1 MSSCGLYCGSFS
13 LSRLTP
19 RERSNY
25 TLPSP
30 NGLRGR
36 KVGPCDLYS
45 MVVAWK
51 SLKKAIPKRK
61 TSRNR
66 ATPNARPDDASASV
80 VEREELED
88 EQTETPTTTKQK
100 RSGYTEP
107 TTTAKTERSEKHGL
121 FLISDG
127 LSKSSASSRESFG
140 VDTIAIHGLNGD
152 PYKTWTDRET
162 QCLWLRDL
170 LPDDIPG
177 ARIFTYG
184 YPSHVLCSTSTAGVS
199 DYAGTLLAHIE
210 SRRVANEQRPVI
222 FVAHSL
228 GGIVCK
234 RALIM
239 AKENST
245 YQSIIAN
252 TIGIL
257 FFGTPHRG
265 AVGSPEIGIFL
276 GHIVDLFMLPLGT
289 RLFHGR
295 TRVDLIKNLKHNSK
309 DLGDT
314 AESFRH
320 LLSGRLNII
329 TIYESE
335 EMTPLGRL
343 VWVPFFVMA

>member
-1 MSSCGLYCGSFS
+1 
-13 LSRLTP
+13 
-19 RERSNY
+19 
-25 TLPSP
+25 
-30 NGLRGR
+30 
-36 KVGPCDLYS
+36 
-45 MVVAWK
+45 MVAAWK
-51 SLKKAIPKRK
+51 SLKKAIHKRG

-66 ATPNARPDDASASV
+66 AIPDAGPHDASASIV
-80 VEREELED
+80 AREELD
-88 EQTETPTTTKQK
+88 DGQTESSTTASPKK
-100 RSGYTEP
+100 SGYTEP
-107 TTTAKTERSEKHGL
+107 TGSDKTERSEKHGL

-127 LSKSSASSRESFG
+127 LSKSSATSSESFG
-140 VDTIAIHGLNGD
+140 VDIIAIHGLNGD

-170 LPDDIPG
+170 LPDDVPG

-210 SRRVANEQRPVI
+210 SRRVVNEPRPII

-239 AKENST
+239 ANENPV
-245 YQSIIAN
+245 YEAIKAN
-252 TIGIL
+252 TVGIL

-265 AVGSPEIGIFL
+265 AILSPEIGIFL

-295 TRVDLIKNLKHNSK
+295 TRVDLIENLKHSSK

-314 AESFRH
+314 AEAFGH
-320 LLSGRLNII
+320 LLSGSLNII
-329 TIYESE
+329 TIYEGE
-335 EMTPLGRL
+335 ERTPLGRP
-343 VWVPFFVMA
+343 V

>member
-1 MSSCGLYCGSFS
+1 MVHTVVLS
-13 LSRLTP
+13 LSLPPTHFLIP
-19 RERSNY
+19 RERSDY
-25 TLPSP
+25 TFPHP
-30 NGLRGR
+30 QRLRSR
-36 KVGPCDLYS
+36 KVEPGAIDS

-51 SLKKAIPKRK
+51 SLKKAIHKRRA
-61 TSRNR
+61 SRNR
-66 ATPNARPDDASASV
+66 APPDARPDDASASV
-80 VEREELED
+80 VQREELED
-88 EQTETPTTTKQK
+88 EQ
-100 RSGYTEP
+100 TEP

-140 VDTIAIHGLNGD
+140 VDIIAIHGLNGD

-184 YPSHVLCSTSTAGVS
+184 YPSHLLCNTSTAGTPE
-199 DYAGTLLAHIE
+199 YAGILLAHIE
-210 SRRVANEQRPVI
+210 SHRVANEQRPII

-234 RALIM
+234 RTLIM
-239 AKENST
+239 ANENPAH
-245 YQSIIAN
+245 QNIIAN

-276 GHIVDLFMLPLGT
+276 GHIVDLFMAPSGT
-289 RLFHGR
+289 RLFVGS
-295 TRVDLIKNLKHNSK
+295 TRIDLIKNLKHNSK
-309 DLGDT
+309 DLGNT
-314 AESFRH
+314 AESFRY
-320 LLSGRLNII
+320 LLSGKLNIV

-335 EMTPLGRL
+335 EMTPLGRP
-343 VWVPFFVMA
+343 VWVSFFVVA

>member
-1 MSSCGLYCGSFS
+1 
-13 LSRLTP
+13 
-19 RERSNY
+19 
-25 TLPSP
+25 
-30 NGLRGR
+30 
-36 KVGPCDLYS
+36 

-51 SLKKAIPKRK
+51 SLKKAIHNSK

-66 ATPNARPDDASASV
+66 APSDARPDDASAPV

-88 EQTETPTTTKQK
+88 EQTEPTTTAKPK
-100 RSGYTEP
+100 KSGHTEPSTTTKTEKSGHIEP
-107 TTTAKTERSEKHGL
+107 TTTAKTEKSEKHGL

-127 LSKSSASSRESFG
+127 LAKSSASSRESFG
-140 VDTIAIHGLNGD
+140 VDIIAIHGLNGD

-199 DYAGTLLAHIE
+199 DHAGTLLAHIE
-210 SRRVANEQRPVI
+210 SRRVANEQRPI
-222 FVAHSL
+222 ILVAHSL

-239 AKENST
+239 ASANPRYDAVK
-245 YQSIIAN
+245 AN
-252 TIGIL
+252 TVGIL

-265 AVGSPEIGIFL
+265 AIVSPEIGLFL

-295 TRVDLIKNLKHNSK
+295 TRTDLIENLKHNSR

-314 AESFRH
+314 AEAFGH
-320 LLSGRLNII
+320 LLSGRLTVI

-335 EMTPLGRL
+335 ERAPFGRP
-343 VWVPFFVMA
+343 VWVSFSVVAFNSIAQGTLTIYSRSSIRILQ